1 MQCKVDRALNIGLI
15 KEEIYGEKAYD
26 ILVQIFDEINTAF
39 MLIEPEGLK
48 NVTMTSQDE
57 LDDYV
62 SSSNYM

>member
-1 MQCKVDRALNIGLI
+1 MQCKVDRALKIGLI